1 MESNFIKT
9 IIKEELESKKVDK
22 IITRFPPEPNAF
34 LHIGH
39 ARAIIQN
46 FELAKEFNGYT
57 NLRYDDTNPSK
68 EEERFVKGIYE
79 DVKWLG
85 YEPKHVYY
93 ASNYF
98 DEMYKRAIL
107 LIKKGLAYVDDLSPE
122 EIQEYRGNLTT
133 PGKESPYRNR
143 SIEENLELFENMKKG
158 LYKEGEKTL
167 RAKIDM
173 NNPNMNLRDPVIY
186 RILYQTHHNTKD
198 KWCIYPMY
206 DYAHPLEDAIEG
218 ITHSLCS
225 LEFEDHRPLYD
236 WFVLNTEMPHKP
248 RQIEFGR
255 LNLSKT
261 ILSKRYLKMLVDNK
275 IVSGYDDPRM
285 PTLSGLRKRGVT
297 PNAIRNFIL
306 STGLSKVNSTT
317 DKSQFEHFIRE
328 DLKLTTKRIMGV
340 INPLKV
346 TITNYPD
353 DKIEYLDILNNMENP
368 ELGSRKIAFSKH
380 LLIEQEDFLEE
391 KPNKKWKRLSKGIEV
406 RLFGAYFIKCN
417 EVIKDKDNNIIEL
430 LCTYDVNTK
439 SGSGFEER
447 KPNGTIHFVEETT
460 AKKAYINLID
470 DLFIDDD
477 INKDNFLNKI
487 NKDSLITKL
496 GYVENLDYSK
506 EESYQFMR
514 NGYYKSYIED
524 DKVYFNQIVSLKS
537 SFEVK
542 NESK

>member
-9 IIKEELESKKVDK
+9 IIKEELESKKVNK

>member
-9 IIKEELESKKVDK
+9 IIKEELESKKVNK

-368 ELGSRKIAFSKH
+368 DLGSRKIAFSKH